1 MDGKITTEVKSR
13 LAADAVTKDA
23 NISVTTTQGVV
34 VLSGTLASQDAVDHV
49 KQVAQNVQ
57 DVKSVD
63 TSALKVTGTS

>member
-1 MDGKITTEVKSR
+1 
-13 LAADAVTKDA
+13 
-23 NISVTTTQGVV
+23 VTTTQGVV

-63 TSALKVTGTS
+63 TSALKVTSSS

>member
-1 MDGKITTEVKSR
+1 VKSR